1 MKRITALILCI
12 IMAFCILP
20 ASAFSAERDFATET
34 ALAERLRGLGL
45 FKGVSETDFA
55 LDRAPTRTEALI
67 MLVRVLG
74 KENEALAK
82 GGKHPFTDVP
92 AWADKYVGYAY
103 ENKLTNGMSATKFGS
118 NTAASIEMYLT
129 FMLRAMGYSDTNGLD
144 FTYSNPFECAKSA
157 GLLAG
162 APDRES
168 FLRADVVLVSYAAL
182 GNPSK
187 GVTQTL
193 GNKLVELGAYTKEV
207 FEKYYQYN
215 ALFGSGLSVSD
226 ELVIK

>member
-12 IMAFCILP
+12 VMALCVTN
-20 ASAFSAERDFATET
+20 AAAFSAKRDFATET
-34 ALAERLRGLGL
+34 ALAERLKGLGI

-55 LDRAPTRTEALI
+55 LDRAPTRTEALV

-74 KENEALAK
+74 KERDALSK
-82 GGKHPFTDVP
+82 GGKHPFLDVP

-103 ENKLTNGMSATKFGS
+103 ENKLTNGISATKFGGD
-118 NTAASIEMYLT
+118 NIASIEMYLT
-129 FMLRAMGYSDTNGLD
+129 FVLRAMGYSDANGLD
-144 FTYSNPFECAKSA
+144 FTYSNPFDCAKNA

-168 FLRADVVLVSYAAL
+168 FLRADVVLISYAAL

-187 GVTQTL
+187 GATKLL
-193 GNKLVELGAYTKEV
+193 GNKLIELGVYTEEA
-207 FEKYYQYN
+207 FEKYYQYS
-215 ALFGSGLSVSD
+215 ALFGTGLSVSD
-226 ELVIK
+226 ELVIE

>member
-1 MKRITALILCI
+1 MKRITALVLCVV
-12 IMAFCILP
+12 MTLCVVNVA
-20 ASAFSAERDFATET
+20 AFSAKRDFVTEI
-34 ALAERLRGLGL
+34 ALAERLRGLGV

-55 LDRAPTRTEALI
+55 LDRAPTRTEALV

-74 KENEALAK
+74 KEKEALSK
-82 GGKHPFTDVP
+82 GGKHPFLDVP

-103 ENKLTNGMSATKFGS
+103 ENKLTNGISATKFGGAS
-118 NTAASIEMYLT
+118 TASIEMYLT
-129 FMLRAMGYSDTNGLD
+129 FMLRAMGYSDANGLD
-144 FTYSNPFECAKSA
+144 FTYSNPFDCAKSA

-187 GVTQTL
+187 GSAQAL
-193 GNKLVELGAYTKEV
+193 GNKLIELGVYTKEA
-207 FEKYYQYN
+207 FEKYYDYK
-215 ALFGSGLSVSD
+215 AIFGSGLSVSD
-226 ELVIK
+226 ELVIE